1 MNKGSKAEGHVDKS
15 PSLLLAFFKASAR
28 SGDCLLANRGMID

>member
-1 MNKGSKAEGHVDKS
+1 MNKGLKAEGHVDKS

-28 SGDCLLANRGMID
+28 SGVVCLPIRE